1 MKILDLVRKYNLPL
15 GRILTGVFYTYCLT
29 INNHLIAYGF
39 FCFFFPFYNK
49 EHTPDPTSIFS
60 EVRVFSAP
68 FLYFSFGFSFLT
80 LFVITTFFER
90 FLCYSLNIFQET
102 IYIEIKNKSRSLG
115 YVHFFP
121 TSSGSYFD
129 VLMTRYGSN
138 GLNNNWM
145 KQNKKN
151 QKLSLGLGQKKK
163 NHTSCIF

>member
-1 MKILDLVRKYNLPL
+1 MSFEMVFNSMMSSYNCCLLEYWSPPVKAYSPLMWLWNKNKRLWMKILDLVRKYNLPL

-90 FLCYSLNIFQET
+90 FLCYSLNIF
-102 IYIEIKNKSRSLG
+102 
-115 YVHFFP
+115 
-121 TSSGSYFD
+121 
-129 VLMTRYGSN
+129 
-138 GLNNNWM
+138 
-145 KQNKKN
+145 
-151 QKLSLGLGQKKK
+151 
-163 NHTSCIF
+163 